1 MSADIIYWERVM
13 QRVYILDKISNRMSE
28 LQEPLLYLNANTVF
42 LYAGLRIASKM
53 MASVLTSRTEQLKGG

>member
-1 MSADIIYWERVM
+1 M